1 MSTAASSTM
10 DYLCIGS
17 VLMDTRLKLLEDMAE
32 ETKVGG
38 TGHFSGYLFLLG
50 PSSACIVISRGVH
63 ATHPALHLPPLTSF
77 YFPYSSAQDQMGSV
91 FRNLEVSFD
100 YLRKLQEGVNG
111 KAAADVV
118 SGLDRALRAM
128 ARECM
133 ALGPSLAQDVVGGSK
148 DGPLT
153 GSKLCE

>member
-1 MSTAASSTM
+1 MDPLRLVLSSPGESMQPTLHFTCLLASS
-10 DYLCIGS
+10 
-17 VLMDTRLKLLEDMAE
+17 
-32 ETKVGG
+32 
-38 TGHFSGYLFLLG
+38 FS
-50 PSSACIVISRGVH
+50 
-63 ATHPALHLPPLTSF
+63 LP
-77 YFPYSSAQDQMGSV
+77 FPHSSAQDQMGSV

-133 ALGPSLAQDVVGGSK
+133 TLGPSLAQDVVGGSK